1 MKNHAALSVQQEL
14 TDVNNRKLILIW
26 QRVRLCRRVINF
38 NLVTSPAKQASYQ
51 KKYYIEKETYY
62 GL

>member
-14 TDVNNRKLILIW
+14 ADAGSRKI
-26 QRVRLCRRVINF
+26 
-38 NLVTSPAKQASYQ
+38 
-51 KKYYIEKETYY
+51 KYYIEKETYY